1 MPNHC
6 HNRVSFYGD
15 SESEIQK
22 LHDIFSKGLEN
33 DDEVDTGT
41 VFGHFIPEPD
51 WSTIPLHENDVKEY
65 SFSNPRGEV
74 GECPKMIID
83 KDKPFRSGLRF
94 ESTDVMDDRWYN
106 WRVQNWGTKWD
117 CYTLEIDDTDLP
129 HGFEVTFET
138 AWSPPEEVCSAI
150 REQYPNVS
158 ISWFYDCLLYTSPS
172 PRDE

>member
-6 HNRVSFYGD
+6 SNRVSFYGD

-22 LHDIFSKGLEN
+22 LHEIFSKGLEN
-33 DDEVDTGT
+33 DDNVDTGS
-41 VFGHFIPEPD
+41 VFGHFIPEPN
-51 WSTIPLHENDVKEY
+51 WAEIPLAENDVQEY
-65 SFSNPRGEV
+65 SFSKPRGEV
-74 GECPKMIID
+74 GE
-83 KDKPFRSGLRF
+83 KPVMVINEESPFMNGLRF
-94 ESTDVMDDRWYN
+94 KSTNIQDDRWYN

-117 CYTLEIDDTDLP
+117 CYTLEMDDTDLP

-158 ISWFYDCLLYTSPS
+158 ISWFYDEPGCEIAGYL
-172 PRDE
+172 

>member
-6 HNRVSFYGD
+6 SNRVSFYSD
-15 SESEIQK
+15 NESDIQK
-22 LHDIFSKGLEN
+22 LHSIFLKGLEN

-83 KDKPFRSGLRF
+83 KDRPFRSGLRF

-158 ISWFYDCLLYTSPS
+158 ISWFYDEPGCEIAGYL
-172 PRDE
+172 

>member
-15 SESEIQK
+15 SESDIQK

-51 WSTIPLHENDVKEY
+51 WSTIPLHETDVKEY

-83 KDKPFRSGLRF
+83 KERPFRSGLRF

-117 CYTLEIDDTDLP
+117 CYDLSIDDCDMP
-129 HGFEVTFET
+129 HGFTASFNT
-138 AWSPPEEVCSAI
+138 AWSPPEEVCNAI
-150 REQYPNVS
+150 RDQFDDLS
-158 ISWFYDCLLYTSPS
+158 MSWFYDEPGCEIAGYL
-172 PRDE
+172 

>member
-6 HNRVSFYGD
+6 SNRVSFYSD
-15 SESEIQK
+15 NESDIQK

-83 KDKPFRSGLRF
+83 KDRPFRSGLRF

-117 CYTLEIDDTDLP
+117 CYTLEIDDSDLP

-158 ISWFYDCLLYTSPS
+158 ISWFYDEPGCEIAGYL
-172 PRDE
+172 

>member
-6 HNRVSFYGD
+6 SNRVSFYSD
-15 SESEIQK
+15 NESDIKK
-22 LHDIFSKGLEN
+22 LHEIFSKGLEN

-51 WSTIPLHENDVKEY
+51 WSTIPLTENTHKEY
-65 SFSNPRGEV
+65 SFSNPRGEI

-83 KDKPFRSGLRF
+83 KERPFRSGLRF

-117 CYTLEIDDTDLP
+117 CYTLEIDDSDLP

-138 AWSPPEEVCSAI
+138 AWSPPEEVCHAI

-158 ISWFYDCLLYTSPS
+158 ISWFYDEPGCEIAGYL
-172 PRDE
+172 

>member
-6 HNRVSFYGD
+6 SNRVSFYSD
-15 SESEIQK
+15 NESDIQK
-22 LHDIFSKGLEN
+22 LHSIFLKGLEN

-65 SFSNPRGEV
+65 SFSNPRGEI

-83 KDKPFRSGLRF
+83 KDRPFRSGLRF

-117 CYTLEIDDTDLP
+117 CYTLEIDDSDLP

-138 AWSPPEEVCSAI
+138 AWSPPEEVCYAI

-158 ISWFYDCLLYTSPS
+158 ISWFYDEPGCEIAGYL
-172 PRDE
+172 

>member
-51 WSTIPLHENDVKEY
+51 WSTVPLHENDVKEY

-83 KDKPFRSGLRF
+83 KDKPFRRGLRF

-117 CYTLEIDDTDLP
+117 CYTLEIEDSDMP

-138 AWSPPEEVCSAI
+138 AWSPPEEVCYAI

-158 ISWFYDCLLYTSPS
+158 ISWFYDEPGCEIAGYL
-172 PRDE
+172 

>member
-1 MPNHC
+1 
-6 HNRVSFYGD
+6 
-15 SESEIQK
+15 
-22 LHDIFSKGLEN
+22 
-33 DDEVDTGT
+33 
-41 VFGHFIPEPD
+41 
-51 WSTIPLHENDVKEY
+51 
-65 SFSNPRGEV
+65 
-74 GECPKMIID
+74 MIID

-117 CYTLEIDDTDLP
+117 CYTLEIDDSDLP

-158 ISWFYDCLLYTSPS
+158 ISWFYDEPGCEIAGYL
-172 PRDE
+172 

>member
-117 CYTLEIDDTDLP
+117 CYTLEIDDSDLP

-138 AWSPPEEVCSAI
+138 AWSPPEEVCYAI

-158 ISWFYDCLLYTSPS
+158 ISWFYDEPGCEIAGYL
-172 PRDE
+172 

>member
-6 HNRVSFYGD
+6 SNRVSFYSD
-15 SESEIQK
+15 NESDIQK

-83 KDKPFRSGLRF
+83 KDRPFRSGLRF

-117 CYTLEIDDTDLP
+117 CYTLEIDDSDLP

-138 AWSPPEEVCSAI
+138 AWSPPEAICNEI
-150 REQYPNVS
+150 REQYPDLAV
-158 ISWFYDCLLYTSPS
+158 SWFYDEPGCEIAGYL
-172 PRDE
+172 

>member
-6 HNRVSFYGD
+6 SNRVSFYSD
-15 SESEIQK
+15 NESDIQK
-22 LHDIFSKGLEN
+22 LHEIFSKGLEN

-51 WSTIPLHENDVKEY
+51 WSKIPLTENTHKEY
-65 SFSNPRGEV
+65 SFSNPRGEI

-83 KDKPFRSGLRF
+83 KDRPFRSGLRF

-158 ISWFYDCLLYTSPS
+158 ISWFYDEPGCEIAGYL
-172 PRDE
+172 